1 MYNKKMIRKFQLSIL
16 FILLSFVFSSE
27 IWFTIDTSQNE
38 EMKKISQAF
47 FPNDIIRVFYWD
59 NGLKEMTKLIKAGHK
74 PNVLLTGHTFVP
86 YIANVDSR
94 FDHVEPLFLDI
105 RALYLWGVPKI
116 IPVSRWRDVLF
127 YAQSHP
133 DFIAFPKLWT
143 SNKLYNFLSFFNDQL
158 PFWIS
163 QTPFSTQNMI
173 YTVKLMYKLM
183 DNYPMIFKENPEE
196 SFLKKENKAIISG
209 IWMLNLLRQQD
220 AEFSVF
226 DVPASQNGVRGFKG
240 AYVGIFFK
248 NDEETNAIKDT
259 LRSYE
264 FQEKTWKI
272 LNQLPTNQQLKAH
285 LQETDSKVNK
295 LYEISEYSPWA
306 TSIEPKKLEER
317 TDVLNFLLKNKKNYQ
332 DIDEKNMNKFFN
344 NRIYFKFMKLLH

>member
-1 MYNKKMIRKFQLSIL
+1 MKKKFTLAL
-16 FILLSFVFSSE
+16 FVLLLSFSFSGE
-27 IWFTIDTSQNE
+27 IWFTIDKSQNE
-38 EMKKISQAF
+38 QILEISKEF
-47 FPNDIIRVFYWD
+47 FPNDKIKIFFWD
-59 NGLKEMTKLIKAGHK
+59 TGLKEMTKLIKKGAK

-86 YIANVDSR
+86 YIANIDSR

-105 RALYLWGVPKI
+105 RALYVWGKPTV
-116 IPVSRWRDVLF
+116 IPINRWRDVLYF
-127 YAQSHP
+127 AQSHP
-133 DFIAFPKLWT
+133 EFIAFPKNWT

-183 DNYPMIFKENPEE
+183 DNYPIIFKDDPEGA
-196 SFLKKENKAIISG
+196 FLNKENQSIISG
-209 IWMLNLLRQQD
+209 IWMLNLLKKQN

-248 NDEETNAIKDT
+248 NNPETTAINDILK
-259 LRSYE
+259 SYE
-264 FQEKTWKI
+264 FQEKAWKI
-272 LNQLPTNQQLKAH
+272 LNLLPTNRLLKSELQATDEQL
-285 LQETDSKVNK
+285 NK

-317 TDVLNFLLKNKKNYQ
+317 TDVLNFLLKNKKNYEQ
-332 DIDEKNMNKFFN
+332 LDEKNMNKFFN
-344 NRIYFKFMKLLH
+344 SRLYFKFMKLLH